1 MNEFSGYVFSSLRDG
16 DIALYRGSGN
26 GLTPIL
32 LVVAEETS
40 SGCVERLEHEYALK
54 SELDADWAAR
64 PVALTHDNGRTTLVL
79 EDPGGTPLDR
89 LLGRPL
95 DVSHFLRIA
104 VPLAGA
110 LRHVHERGLIHK
122 DIKPANILVESASSG
137 VWLTGFSIA
146 SRLPRERQA
155 LAPPEVIAGT
165 LAYMA
170 PEQTGRMNR
179 SVDSRS
185 DLYAL
190 GVTFY
195 QMLTGSLPFTAADP
209 MEWVHCHI
217 ARKPLPP
224 SERSKNIPVPVS
236 EIIMKLLAKT
246 AEERYQ
252 TAAGVESDLRHC
264 LAERER
270 KGRIDPFALGE
281 HDAPDRLL
289 LPEKLYGRAREIET
303 LLACFDRI
311 VNNGAA
317 ELVLI
322 SGYSGIGK
330 SSVVNEL
337 HRVLVEPR
345 GLFASGKFDQYKRD
359 IPYSTLAQAFQ
370 SLIRPLLG
378 KSDPELAGWREAFR
392 EALGPNGRL
401 IIDLVPE
408 LKLIVGD
415 QPPVPELPPR
425 DAQRRFQLVFRR
437 FLAVFARPEHP
448 LALFLDDLQW
458 LDSATLDLLEDLLT
472 QPDVQ
477 HLMLIGAY
485 RDNEVNSA
493 HPLIR
498 KLEAIR
504 EAGAVMHEII
514 PAPLA
519 PEDLG
524 RLIGDALHC
533 EPERVTALAELIHE
547 KTAGNPFFANQLIS
561 VLVEEGLLTFDYGE
575 GRWSW
580 DLNRIRAKGYTDNV
594 ADFMA
599 AKLSRLPPTTQK
611 VLGQLACL
619 GNAAESET
627 LALVHEASDEATNTA
642 LWEAV
647 RAALV
652 LRSGGTYAFL
662 HDRVQEAAY
671 ALIVEDE
678 RVMAHRRIG
687 RLLAARTPPE
697 HLEENIF
704 DIVNQFDRGAALIST
719 EREREQVAT
728 FNLMAGKRAKAA
740 TAYAAAL
747 RYFAVGRA
755 LLGEN
760 GWEQRHQLTFDL
772 ELNSGE
778 CEYLT
783 GQLASAEA
791 RLSLLST
798 RARTIVDSAAVTC
811 VRLNLYTTLDHSDR
825 AVEVGLDYLRRVDD
839 GRWPLRAT
847 AEDVRQA
854 YDRLLQRLGS
864 GSIESLVDLPL
875 MTDPDRRATMDVLT
889 VLTSPALFTDL
900 NLFRLVVC
908 RMAALSLEHGNSDGS
923 CLAYA
928 WLGSVLGMYFGD
940 YQAGFRFGRL
950 GLELVEK
957 RGLDRFSARVYLV
970 FAVHV
975 VNWTQNLS
983 MSRGL
988 LRRAFEGA
996 QQAGDLSYV
1005 AYSCVDLVTNFLA
1018 SGDPLGEAEREAA
1031 NGLEFVRKMSFG
1043 LVSDCMTGQLR
1054 LIRMLRGLRPAF
1066 TSFDGAEFDE
1076 GRLEQR
1082 LESKPQLAIAASY
1095 YWIRK
1100 LQACFYAGDYASAVA
1115 AASKAASV
1123 LWTTPTQFELAE
1135 YHFYAALARAAH
1147 CDMAA
1152 AEERPQHLEA
1162 LASHLKQI
1170 AVWADN
1176 CPATFANRAALVG
1189 AELARLEERE
1199 LDAER
1204 LYEEAI
1210 HSAREHGFVQNEGLA
1225 HEVAARFYAARG
1237 FDTFARAYLREARR
1251 CYLRWGAS
1259 GKVRQLDE
1267 TYPDLRQ
1274 EESLPGPMST
1284 IGAPVEHLDLA
1295 TVIKVS
1301 QAVSSEIV
1309 LENLIDTLMRTA
1321 MVQAGAERALLI
1333 MPSGQESRIEA
1344 EATTSGDTVTVRLV
1358 DEAVTERVLPES
1370 VLHYVLRTREIVIL
1384 DDAAA
1389 QSPFGVDSYIRQ
1401 RHARS
1406 ILCLP
1411 LLNQAKLIGVLYLE
1425 NNLTPRVFAPARISV
1440 LKLLASQAAIALENA
1455 HLYRDV
1461 AEREKQ
1467 QAATSEM
1474 LRLISNSP
1482 IQSVL
1487 DAVAENAARLCDAN
1501 NVEIFRLEDNL
1512 LRLVASYGEI
1522 PVVIHAYQ
1530 GVPVNRN
1537 TVTGR
1542 AACDRRT
1549 IHVHDLAA
1557 EEGEYPVGS
1566 SNAKR
1571 EGHRTTLGTP
1581 LLREGTPVGI
1591 ILVRRME
1598 VRPFSGQQI
1607 ALLETFADQAVI
1619 AIENARLFKAE
1630 QQRTLALVHANRD
1643 LAEREAKI
1651 RRLVDSNIIGIFI
1664 TGLKG
1669 QVLEANDAFLRLV
1682 GHDRDDLISGRIR
1695 WTDLT
1700 PQEWREHDK
1709 RALAELSSKT
1719 IAQPYEKEFFRK
1731 DGSRVPVLIGGALF
1745 EEGGNEGVAFV
1756 LDLTERKRAEQALMR
1771 SEAYLAQAQKLTHT
1785 GSWAWD
1791 PRTEKVLYCS
1801 EEMFRIFG
1809 LDPRESS
1816 PSRDNFR
1823 QQIHPEDRDW
1833 VKKRFEESLRER
1845 VDTFA
1850 EYRVVLS
1857 DGTVRHINASG
1868 HLVLNEDRELIEFI
1882 GTAADV
1888 TERKRLEERLR
1899 VQHTVAQILA
1909 EAATIEEATP
1919 RILRAMGECL
1929 GWDVGALWRV
1939 DREAEALRCVELWH
1953 KASIEVPEF
1962 ERVSREF
1969 TFVPGLGL
1977 PGRVWSS
1984 LEPEYIPDVVP
1995 DENFPRGS
2003 IAEREGLHA
2012 ALGFPIL
2019 LGGEVL
2025 GVIEFFSREI
2035 RQPDQE
2041 LLNMLATIGS
2051 QIGQFIERKRA
2062 EEAFRKVQMELA
2074 HANRVATMGQLTS
2087 SIAHEVNQP
2096 IAAAVTY
2103 ALAARR
2109 FLSAEPP
2116 NFHEVDD
2123 ALSLIVKEGNRAGEV
2138 VGRIR
2143 ALIKKAPAR
2152 KDAIEINDAILEIIA
2167 LTRTEAANNSVAV
2180 RTQLAE
2186 GLPRV
2191 QGDRVQ
2197 LQQVL
2202 LNLII
2207 NAIEAMRDVGEEE
2220 RELVVSSRNEPD
2232 GVSVEVRDSG
2242 PGFAPA
2248 DLERVFDAFY
2258 TTKPSGL
2265 GLGLSICRSIIEAHN
2280 GRLWASPN
2288 VPRGAIFGFIAPA
2301 HPAAAS

>member
-1 MNEFSGYVFSSLRDG
+1 MNPSTLFGTR
-16 DIALYRGSGN
+16 GN
-26 GLTPIL
+26 GDLQIL
-32 LVVAEETS
+32 WEDGERVFYGSIGRADADRPVLVVLPAAELPSPATLD
-40 SGCVERLEHEYALK
+40 RLAHEYGLK
-54 SELDADWAAR
+54 EELDGAWAVR
-64 PVALTHDNGRTTLVL
+64 PLELIREGGRIMLVL
-79 EDPGGTPLDR
+79 EDPGGEPLER
-89 LLGRPL
+89 LLGAPL
-95 DVSHFLRIA
+95 ETDHFLR
-104 VPLAGA
+104 LAIHITVA
-110 LRHVHERGLIHK
+110 LGKLHRRGLLHK
-122 DIKPANILVESASSG
+122 DIKPANIMVNCADRQ
-137 VWLTGFSIA
+137 VRLTGFGIA
-146 SRLPRERQA
+146 SRVPRERQA
-155 LAPPEVIAGT
+155 PDPPETIAGT

-179 SVDSRS
+179 SIDSRS

-195 QMLTGSLPFTAADP
+195 QMLTGSLPFMAANP

-224 SERSKNIPVPVS
+224 SERSEKIPAPVS

-264 LAERER
+264 LAEQER

-317 ELVLI
+317 ELVLV

-337 HRVLVEPR
+337 HRVLVQR
-345 GLFASGKFDQYKRD
+345 HGIFASGKFDQYKRD

-370 SLIRPLLG
+370 SLIRPLLS
-378 KSDPELAGWREAFR
+378 KSDLELAVWREAFR

-401 IIDLVPE
+401 IVDLVPE

-415 QPPVPELPPR
+415 QPPVPELPPH
-425 DAQRRFQLVFRR
+425 DAQRRFQLAFRR

-448 LALFLDDLQW
+448 LPLFLDDLQW

-493 HPLIR
+493 HPLIS

-504 EAGAVMHEII
+504 KAGAVVHEII
-514 PAPLA
+514 LAPLA
-519 PEDLG
+519 REDLG

-547 KTAGNPFFANQLIS
+547 KTEGNPFFANQLIS
-561 VLVEEGLLTFDYGE
+561 VLVEEGLLTFDYGD

-580 DLNRIRAKGYTDNV
+580 DLNSIRAKAYTDNV
-594 ADFMA
+594 ADFMV
-599 AKLSRLPPTTQK
+599 AKLSRLPQTTQK

-627 LALVHEASDEATNTA
+627 LALVHDASEEATNAA

-647 RAALV
+647 RAGLV
-652 LRSGGTYAFL
+652 LRSGSTYAFL

-671 ALIVEDE
+671 ALIVEDK
-678 RVMAHRRIG
+678 RAMAHLRIG

-704 DIVNQFDRGAALIST
+704 DIVNQFNRGAALIST
-719 EREREQVAT
+719 EPECEQVAT

-740 TAYAAAL
+740 TAYAAGL
-747 RYFAVGRA
+747 RYFAGGRV

-760 GWEQRHQLTFDL
+760 GWEQCYQLTFDL
-772 ELNSGE
+772 EINWAE

-783 GQLASAEA
+783 GELASAEE
-791 RLSLLST
+791 RLAMLSI
-798 RARTIVDSAAVTC
+798 RAQNTIDSAAVTC
-811 VRLNLYTTLDHSDR
+811 VRINLYTTLDQSDD
-825 AVEVGLDYLRRVDD
+825 AVRVGLEYLCRVD
-839 GRWPLRAT
+839 GKWSAHPT
-847 AEDVRQA
+847 TEDVRLD
-854 YDRLLQRLGS
+854 YDRLWPRLGA
-864 GSIESLVDLPL
+864 GSIEALVDLPP
-875 MTDPDRRATMDVLT
+875 MRDPDRCATMDVLT

-900 NLFRLVVC
+900 NLFRLIVS
-908 RMAALSLEHGNSDGS
+908 RMATFSLEYGNSDGS
-923 CLAYA
+923 CLAYV
-928 WLGSVLGMYFGD
+928 WLGGVLGTHFGE
-940 YQAGFRFGRL
+940 YQGGARFGRL
-950 GLELVEK
+950 GLDLVEK
-957 RGLDRFSARVYLV
+957 HGLVRYRARVYLV

-975 VNWTQNLS
+975 AHWTEPLQISHAFL
-983 MSRGL
+983 G
-988 LRRAFEGA
+988 RAFDA
-996 QQAGDLSYV
+996 ALVAGDLSYA
-1005 AYSCVDLVTNFLA
+1005 AYSRIDVITNRIAAGDLLSEV
-1018 SGDPLGEAEREAA
+1018 EREADH
-1031 NGLEFVRKMSFG
+1031 GLDFARKLRFG
-1043 LVSDCMTGQLR
+1043 LASDCITGQLG
-1054 LIRMLRGLRPAF
+1054 LIRMLRGLTLDF
-1066 TSFDGAEFDE
+1066 NSFNDAEFE
-1076 GRLEQR
+1076 ESHFERRLENNP
-1082 LESKPQLAIAASY
+1082 ELAIGASY
-1095 YWIRK
+1095 YWIRR
-1100 LQACFYAGDYASAVA
+1100 LQASVYANDAASAITAVSKVA
-1115 AASKAASV
+1115 LL
-1123 LWTTPTQFELAE
+1123 LWTIPTQFELAE
-1135 YHFYAALARAAH
+1135 YHFYGALARAAH
-1147 CDMAA
+1147 CDSTSP
-1152 AEERPQHLEA
+1152 EERCQHLEA
-1162 LASHLKQI
+1162 LAAHHRQL
-1170 AVWADN
+1170 AVWAEN
-1176 CPATFANRAALVG
+1176 CPTTFANRAALVG
-1189 AELARLEERE
+1189 AEIARLEGRE
-1199 LDAER
+1199 LDAMR

-1210 HSAREHGFVQNEGLA
+1210 RLSREHGFIQNEGLV
-1225 HEVAARFYAARG
+1225 HEHAARFCAARG
-1237 FDTFARAYLREARR
+1237 FQTIAEAYQRNARR
-1251 CYLRWGAS
+1251 CYLSWGAN
-1259 GKVRQLDE
+1259 GKVRKLDE
-1267 TYPDLRQ
+1267 TYPHLR
-1274 EESLPGPMST
+1274 ENEVVPGPMST
-1284 IGAPVEHLDLA
+1284 IGTPVEHLDLA

-1309 LENLIDTLMRTA
+1309 LENLIDTVMRTA
-1321 MVQAGAERALLI
+1321 VVQAGAERALLI
-1333 MPSGQESRIEA
+1333 LPCGQAPRIEA

-1370 VLHYVLRTREIVIL
+1370 VLHYVMRARESVIL

-1389 QSPFGVDSYIRQ
+1389 ESPFSADSYIRQ
-1401 RHARS
+1401 RQARS

-1411 LLNQAKLIGVLYLE
+1411 LLNQAKFIGALYLE
-1425 NNLTPRVFAPARISV
+1425 NNLTPRVFAPTRISV

-1530 GVPVNRN
+1530 GVPVNRD

-1598 VRPFSGQQI
+1598 VRPFSDQQI

-1619 AIENARLFKAE
+1619 AIENARLFESEK
-1630 QQRTLALVHANRD
+1630 QRRLALAHANRE
-1643 LAEREAKI
+1643 LTEREAKI
-1651 RRLVDSNIIGIFI
+1651 RHLVDANIIGII
-1664 TGLKG
+1664 IWNIDG
-1669 QVLEANDAFLRLV
+1669 QIIEANDAFLRMV
-1682 GHDRDDLISGRIR
+1682 GYDRWDLAAGRVNR
-1695 WTDLT
+1695 TDLT
-1700 PQEWREHDK
+1700 PPEWRERDA
-1709 RALAELSSKT
+1709 RTMAELKASGT
-1719 IAQPYEKEFFRK
+1719 AQPFEKEYFRK
-1731 DGSRVPVLIGGALF
+1731 DGSRIPVLIGVTAFDETRDQGI
-1745 EEGGNEGVAFV
+1745 GFV
-1756 LDLTERKRAEQALMR
+1756 LDQTGPKRAEVEL
-1771 SEAYLAQAQKLTHT
+1771 
-1785 GSWAWD
+1785 
-1791 PRTEKVLYCS
+1791 
-1801 EEMFRIFG
+1801 
-1809 LDPRESS
+1809 RESEQNYRMLFES
-1816 PSRDNFR
+1816 IDEGFCTIDVLFDQNERPVDYRFLQTNPSFER
-1823 QQIHPEDRDW
+1823 QTGIKNAAGRRMREIAPQHEEHWFEIYGRIALTGEPM
-1833 VKKRFEESLRER
+1833 RFENEAKQLGRWYDVYAFR
-1845 VDTFA
+1845 VEDPK
-1850 EYRVVLS
+1850 R
-1857 DGTVRHINASG
+1857 R
-1868 HLVLNEDRELIEFI
+1868 LVGILFNDI
-1882 GTAADV
+1882 
-1888 TERKRLEERLR
+1888 TERR
-1899 VQHTVAQILA
+1899 
-1909 EAATIEEATP
+1909 
-1919 RILRAMGECL
+1919 RA
-1929 GWDVGALWRV
+1929 
-1939 DREAEALRCVELWH
+1939 EAEARD
-1953 KASIEVPEF
+1953 S
-1962 ERVSREF
+1962 ERRY
-1969 TFVPGLGL
+1969 
-1977 PGRVWSS
+1977 R
-1984 LEPEYIPDVVP
+1984 D
-1995 DENFPRGS
+1995 
-2003 IAEREGLHA
+2003 
-2012 ALGFPIL
+2012 
-2019 LGGEVL
+2019 
-2025 GVIEFFSREI
+2025 
-2035 RQPDQE
+2035 
-2041 LLNMLATIGS
+2041 
-2051 QIGQFIERKRA
+2051 
-2062 EEAFRKVQMELA
+2062 VQMQLA
-2074 HANRVATMGQLTS
+2074 HANRVATTGQLS
-2087 SIAHEVNQP
+2087 ASITHEVNQP
-2096 IAAAVTY
+2096 ITAAVTY

-2116 NFHEVDD
+2116 NFREVDD

-2138 VGRIR
+2138 VARIR
-2143 ALIKKAPAR
+2143 ALIKKVPAR
-2152 KDAIEINDAILEIIA
+2152 KDAVAINDAILEVIA
-2167 LTRTEAANNSVAV
+2167 LTRAEAANNSVSV

-2207 NAIEAMRDVGEEE
+2207 NAMEAMRDIGEEE
-2220 RELVVSSRNEPD
+2220 RELLISTGNEPD

-2242 PGFAPA
+2242 PGFAPKT
-2248 DLERVFDAFY
+2248 LEHVFEAFY
-2258 TTKPSGL
+2258 TTKSGGL
-2265 GLGLSICRSIIEAHN
+2265 GLGLSICRSIMEAHG

-2288 VPRGAIFGFIAPA
+2288 VPRGAVFRFVVPA